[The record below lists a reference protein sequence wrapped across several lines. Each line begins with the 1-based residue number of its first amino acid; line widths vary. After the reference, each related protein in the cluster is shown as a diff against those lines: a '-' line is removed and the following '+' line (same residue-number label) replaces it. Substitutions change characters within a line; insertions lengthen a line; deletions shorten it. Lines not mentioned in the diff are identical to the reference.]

1 MASTWLV
8 FTFGVSFT
16 MDTILFTLETLI
28 LILIL
33 TNNSQSSSW
42 SIAWMGVA
50 LYGAY
55 AVDVTLDSSALK
67 DAVVDCSTTWDG
79 SEFQSPTVRDALI
92 IRNESFIF
100 IMDSR
105 FTVKTRKCVPP
116 LTKTMLMHKIATS
129 CWIGK
134 SPPCDSVAW
143 RSSSSI
149 LSSRLQKHRLFMRN
163 LQWKSMSSNSVRG
176 FVRSRNNLG
185 RLDLNLKH

>member
-16 MDTILFTLETLI
+16 MDVILFTLETLI

-105 FTVKTRKCVPP
+105 FTVKTRQCVPP

-129 CWIGK
+129 CWIPTQQEAMDRFHAAVGCHYRTAGG
-134 SPPCDSVAW
+134 SERWTAYRRG
-143 RSSSSI
+143 RSAATGPVTP
-149 LSSRLQKHRLFMRN
+149 
-163 LQWKSMSSNSVRG
+163 VR
-176 FVRSRNNLG
+176 RRQTS
-185 RLDLNLKH
+185 